1 MKSEESPSLNR
12 EGRGG
17 SSKKNFILAML
28 VILGVVTFLDRI
40 NISVAGSSIMKDL
53 NLSAAEWGWVQ
64 SAFILSYGLM
74 QIPMGAYGDRHGHRK
89 VLTEIVLW
97 WSLFTAFT
105 GVAGGL
111 VSLLIIR
118 FMFGVGEAGSSP
130 CSTGVISRWFEKHEV
145 GKAQGYVWAASR
157 MGGALTPFVVIPVM
171 AWLGWR
177 AAFWLLGGLGVIW
190 AVVWYIMYR
199 DKKPTLNPSQRE
211 GSPNTSETN
220 KNSLPLGGQGVGS
233 PSGEVGETQVSSPPS
248 GEIKWGP
255 ILHNRQFWTICAMY
269 FFYAFGSWF
278 FFSWFPTFMEL
289 GRGFAKSELT
299 YAVAVPFI
307 MSMIGNITG
316 GYLTDK
322 LSAKYGLKVG
332 RKALGT
338 SSLAISAL
346 CMFLAAFIPGK
357 MAVFVFLS
365 LCFGI
370 FDLMLPS
377 AWALCIDLGKQHAGA
392 ISGAMNTFGN
402 NGGFFCGI
410 LFGYLVQAS
419 GNYNL
424 PLYMIAGMLLISA
437 LLFSFI
443 NPTKPIV
450 E

>member
-1 MKSEESPSLNR
+1 MKR
-12 EGRGG
+12 
-17 SSKKNFILAML
+17 KNIILTML
-28 VILGVVTFLDRI
+28 VLLGVVTFLDRI
-40 NISVAGSSIMKDL
+40 NISVAGSSIMHDL

-74 QIPMGAYGDRHGHRK
+74 QIPMGALGDRFGHRK
-89 VLTEIVLW
+89 ILSLIVLW

-105 GVAGGL
+105 GMAGGL
-111 VSLLIIR
+111 ASLLVIR
-118 FMFGVGEAGSSP
+118 FMFGIGEAGSSP

-177 AAFWLLGGLGVIW
+177 EAFYLLGGLGIIW
-190 AVVWYIMYR
+190 AVVWYFYYR
-199 DKKPTLNPSQRE
+199 DRKPQTLQTVEQKAIPWR
-211 GSPNTSETN
+211 T
-220 KNSLPLGGQGVGS
+220 
-233 PSGEVGETQVSSPPS
+233 
-248 GEIKWGP
+248 
-255 ILHNRQFWTICAMY
+255 ILHHKQFWIICAMY

-307 MSMIGNITG
+307 MSMIGNISG
-316 GYLTDK
+316 GYLTDR
-322 LSAKYGLKVG
+322 LSKKYGLKIG
-332 RKALGT
+332 RKALG
-338 SSLAISAL
+338 SASLAISAV

-377 AWALCIDLGKQHAGA
+377 AWALCIDLGKQHAGT
-392 ISGAMNTFGN
+392 ISGAMNTAGN
-402 NGGFFCGI
+402 LGGFFCGI
-410 LFGYLVQAS
+410 LFGFLVQSS

-424 PLYMIAGMLLISA
+424 PLYMIAGMLIISA
-437 LLFSFI
+437 CLFTLI

-450 E
+450 EEQ

>member
-1 MKSEESPSLNR
+1 LKT
-12 EGRGG
+12 
-17 SSKKNFILAML
+17 KKNFILAML

-199 DKKPTLNPSQRE
+199 DKSLTPTPSPVERGEQEASPRGGME
-211 GSPNTSETN
+211 G
-220 KNSLPLGGQGVGS
+220 V
-233 PSGEVGETQVSSPPS
+233 
-248 GEIKWGP
+248 KWGP

-402 NGGFFCGI
+402 IGGFFCGI

>member
-199 DKKPTLNPSQRE
+199 DKTPLQLPRGGEQQEASPRGGME
-211 GSPNTSETN
+211 G
-220 KNSLPLGGQGVGS
+220 V
-233 PSGEVGETQVSSPPS
+233 
-248 GEIKWGP
+248 KWGP

-402 NGGFFCGI
+402 IGGFFCGI

>member
-1 MKSEESPSLNR
+1 MKTEESPSLNR
-12 EGRGG
+12 EGGGG
-17 SSKKNFILAML
+17 SPKNFILAML

-89 VLTEIVLW
+89 VLTQIVLW

-105 GVAGGL
+105 GLAGGL
-111 VSLLIIR
+111 ASLLIIR

-130 CSTGVISRWFEKHEV
+130 CSTGVISRWFEKNEV

-157 MGGALTPFVVIPVM
+157 MGGALTPFVVIPIM

-177 AAFWLLGGLGVIW
+177 AAFWLLGGLGIIW
-190 AVVWYIMYR
+190 AVVWYVMYR
-199 DKKPTLNPSQRE
+199 DKTPLQLPRGGEQQEASPRGGTE
-211 GSPNTSETN
+211 GVSWN
-220 KNSLPLGGQGVGS
+220 K
-233 PSGEVGETQVSSPPS
+233 
-248 GEIKWGP
+248 
-255 ILHNRQFWTICAMY
+255 ILRNRQFWTICAMY

-322 LSAKYGLKVG
+322 ISAKYGLKVG

-338 SSLAISAL
+338 SSLAISAV

-402 NGGFFCGI
+402 VGGFFCGI

-437 LLFSFI
+437 VLFSFI
-443 NPTKPIV
+443 NPEKPIIK
-450 E
+450 

>member
-1 MKSEESPSLNR
+1 MKREESPSLNR

-199 DKKPTLNPSQRE
+199 DKTPLQLPRGGEQQEASPRGGME
-211 GSPNTSETN
+211 G
-220 KNSLPLGGQGVGS
+220 V
-233 PSGEVGETQVSSPPS
+233 
-248 GEIKWGP
+248 KWGP

-402 NGGFFCGI
+402 IGGFFCGI

>member
-12 EGRGG
+12 EGKSG

-199 DKKPTLNPSQRE
+199 DKTPFNSPE
-211 GSPNTSETN
+211 GRAAG
-220 KNSLPLGGQGVGS
+220 SLPSGRYGGLAGTKFFATASSGPFAPCISSMPSGHGSSSVGS
-233 PSGEVGETQVSSPPS
+233 P
-248 GEIKWGP
+248 
-255 ILHNRQFWTICAMY
+255 R
-269 FFYAFGSWF
+269 SW
-278 FFSWFPTFMEL
+278 S
-289 GRGFAKSELT
+289 
-299 YAVAVPFI
+299 
-307 MSMIGNITG
+307 
-316 GYLTDK
+316 
-322 LSAKYGLKVG
+322 
-332 RKALGT
+332 
-338 SSLAISAL
+338 
-346 CMFLAAFIPGK
+346 
-357 MAVFVFLS
+357 
-365 LCFGI
+365 
-370 FDLMLPS
+370 
-377 AWALCIDLGKQHAGA
+377 
-392 ISGAMNTFGN
+392 
-402 NGGFFCGI
+402 
-410 LFGYLVQAS
+410 
-419 GNYNL
+419 
-424 PLYMIAGMLLISA
+424 
-437 LLFSFI
+437 
-443 NPTKPIV
+443 
-450 E
+450 

>member
-1 MKSEESPSLNR
+1 MK
-12 EGRGG
+12 
-17 SSKKNFILAML
+17 KKNIILTML
-28 VILGVVTFLDRI
+28 IILGVVTFLDRI

-53 NLSAAEWGWVQ
+53 NLTPEEWGWVQ
-64 SAFILSYGLM
+64 SAFILSYGLL
-74 QIPMGAYGDRHGHRK
+74 QVPMGAFGDRHGHRK
-89 VLTEIVLW
+89 VLTLIVLW
-97 WSLFTAFT
+97 WSLFTALT
-105 GVAGGL
+105 GMAGGL
-111 VSLLIIR
+111 ASLLVIR

-177 AAFWLLGGLGVIW
+177 EAFYLLGGVGVIW
-190 AVVWYIMYR
+190 AIIWYGFYR
-199 DKKPTLNPSQRE
+199 DKNVETAPL
-211 GSPNTSETN
+211 SEN
-220 KNSLPLGGQGVGS
+220 EPAKKQHIN
-233 PSGEVGETQVSSPPS
+233 
-248 GEIKWGP
+248 WGA
-255 ILHNRQFWTICAMY
+255 ILKNRQFWIICSMY

-289 GRGFAKSELT
+289 GRGFEKSELT
-299 YAVAVPFI
+299 YAVAVPFV
-307 MSMIGNITG
+307 MSMIGNISG

-322 LSAKYGLKVG
+322 LTKKYGLKIG
-332 RKALGT
+332 RKALGS
-338 SSLAISAL
+338 SSLAISAV

-357 MAVFVFLS
+357 MTVFVFLS

-377 AWALCIDLGKQHAGA
+377 AWALCIDLGKKNAGA

-402 NGGFFCGI
+402 IGGFCCGI
-410 LFGYLVQAS
+410 LFGYLVQSS

-424 PLYMIAGMLLISA
+424 PLYMIAGMLIISA
-437 LLFSFI
+437 ILFAFI

-450 E
+450 EE